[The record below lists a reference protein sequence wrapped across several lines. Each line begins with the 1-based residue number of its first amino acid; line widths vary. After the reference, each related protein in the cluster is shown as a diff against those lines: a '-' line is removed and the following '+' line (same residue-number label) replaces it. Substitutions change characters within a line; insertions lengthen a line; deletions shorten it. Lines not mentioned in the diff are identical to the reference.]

1 MIMDGLLPTVLL
13 MMLMGFMGSLHCIGM
28 CGGLISAVSMSR
40 PRIWWSGLLVYQLGR
55 VTSYTLLGLLVGIAG
70 MAISAFGGD
79 WIQRPLAVVAGLL
92 MIFFAMNLAGWLPDS
107 LRRAS
112 LWVSRKTGLA
122 RLAQCVAS
130 DARSRGWYL
139 LGLANGL
146 LPCGLVYAAL
156 ALAMA
161 AEDTLTAMSMMTGFG
176 MGTIPAMMVV
186 PSLLRGMTPALRS
199 RALRVAALLLLLVG
213 VMTILR
219 SIMPLHAMPN
229 PI

>member
-1 MIMDGLLPTVLL
+1 MITADLLPTVLL

-40 PRIWWSGLLVYQLGR
+40 PRIWWSGLLVYQFGR

-70 MAISAFGGD
+70 MAIGDFGGD
-79 WIQRPLAVVAGLL
+79 WLQRLLAIVAGLL

-107 LRRAS
+107 LRSAS

-122 RLAQCVAS
+122 RLAQHVAAG
-130 DARSRGWYL
+130 ARRRGWYM

-156 ALAMA
+156 ALSMA
-161 AEDTLTAMSMMTGFG
+161 AEDTLTAMLMMAGFG
-176 MGTIPAMMVV
+176 VGTIPAMMAV

-213 VMTILR
+213 VTTILR
-219 SIMPLHAMPN
+219 SIMPMHTMG
-229 PI
+229 